1 MLRPIGLIIAF
12 ATVLLQLAVYLQPI
26 LPEKFHIAPVCM
38 SIMHNLLSPERHQHV
53 HESYHD
59 LVHHLSDAEHHHDH
73 NQLNHQ
79 CQYCTVYGD
88 LVLPFDFGV
97 KEIFER
103 LQVKLS
109 FYRNAF
115 RHVYYSLQK
124 LYLLPQG
131 RAPPSSL

>member
-1 MLRPIGLIIAF
+1 MLRSSGLIIAF

-53 HESYHD
+53 HETYRD
-59 LVHHLSDAEHHHDH
+59 LAHHLSENEHHHDH
-73 NQLNHQ
+73 NQITHQ

-97 KEIFER
+97 KEIFDR

-109 FYRNAF
+109 FYRNSF
-115 RHVYYSLQK
+115 WHVYFSLQK

-131 RAPPSSL
+131 RAPPFGL

>member
-1 MLRPIGLIIAF
+1 MFRSNGLIIAF

-53 HESYHD
+53 HETYHD
-59 LVHHLSDAEHHHDH
+59 LVHHLSEHEHHHDH
-73 NQLNHQ
+73 NQITHQ

-97 KEIFER
+97 KEIFDR

-109 FYRNAF
+109 FYRNSF
-115 RHVYYSLQK
+115 WHVYFSLQK

-131 RAPPSSL
+131 RAPPFGL